1 MNSKMPNLE
10 KNRRQSLKLL
20 LLGLFGMLTNKG
32 GSRPS
37 LSQVKGSTYLNPIVW
52 DPNEK
57 MKIAYILFDG
67 ITLLDFI
74 GIYDPISRIKSKGFM
89 ENLSWD
95 LCATA
100 ESIQD
105 SFGLKVAIDKIKPDL
120 SNYHMVIIP
129 GGFGTRP
136 LQFDKEFMEWLKTAK
151 EVEYKV
157 SVCTGSLLLGSAGF
171 LNGKIATTNFNEYET
186 LNKYCKKVSKN
197 RIVDDQNV
205 ITAGAVASSLDLGL
219 YICEKLI
226 DKDNT
231 EVIRKSMDYAPGK
244 FEIVRNE

>member
-1 MNSKMPNLE
+1 LPIFFLME
-10 KNRRQSLKLL
+10 LL
-20 LLGLFGMLTNKG
+20 FWILLGYMTPSV
-32 GSRPS
+32 GS
-37 LSQVKGSTYLNPIVW
+37 NP
-52 DPNEK
+52 K
-57 MKIAYILFDG
+57 A
-67 ITLLDFI
+67 
-74 GIYDPISRIKSKGFM
+74 
-89 ENLSWD
+89 SWKTCPGD